1 MLYTS
6 YNKCVSFVLFDMM
19 DGLLHFNLSTKDL
32 FLLQKVSEIIPF
44 KQRLIVFS
52 ETHHELTLRSK
63 MIICPTPKARSGG
76 FINIQWR
83 CSVTSPAGCQFLC
96 FLCYIQTNTFSLM
109 CSDLH
114 FSCHRMSGGPAI
126 VSPPVGHCQ
135 STKERHSTCQA
146 AVSFCL
152 TWICKSL
159 SFSHRALKD

>member
-83 CSVTSPAGCQFLC
+83 CSVTSPAGSSSVFCVIYKQTPSVSCVQTYTSHATGCQVVQPLC
-96 FLCYIQTNTFSLM
+96 PHL
-109 CSDLH
+109 
-114 FSCHRMSGGPAI
+114 
-126 VSPPVGHCQ
+126 
-135 STKERHSTCQA
+135 
-146 AVSFCL
+146 
-152 TWICKSL
+152 
-159 SFSHRALKD
+159 